1 MNGESFLSEWLA
13 RLQQGRVWQRQA
25 AAFDSWGQLAGANL
39 LRLVNEAAPG
49 ERPSER
55 DLRLLL
61 GINSPLVQANGY
73 SAAVVSQRFN
83 NLYQRGKRRLTST
96 APMLNST
103 ERALQEERDNLWKS
117 TAADLSEVGAELLPD
132 LDSPDAIWPE
142 DLFAQDDA
150 AVLSLA
156 LSGRKA
162 HRGAETKSKSGM
174 GRKSE
179 VKIKSAVKPK
189 EKINNQAEAADKVET
204 AGENIVSSL
213 WPEPIFSTDL
223 VKSAE
228 NEPMQ
233 PLTAADASSEMLTEI
248 SANIPAHLTSARS
261 EVLKIPGVEPE
272 PLAAGADVDML
283 TDLVAERLREDI
295 EALLGRASLV

>member
-1 MNGESFLSEWLA
+1 M
-13 RLQQGRVWQRQA
+13 
-25 AAFDSWGQLAGANL
+25 
-39 LRLVNEAAPG
+39 
-49 ERPSER
+49 
-55 DLRLLL
+55 
-61 GINSPLVQANGY
+61 
-73 SAAVVSQRFN
+73 SQRFN
-83 NLYQRGKRRLTST
+83 NLDQRGKRRLTST
-96 APMLNST
+96 APMLNSA
-103 ERALQEERDNLWKS
+103 ERALQEERDNLWE
-117 TAADLSEVGAELLPD
+117 TAATDLSEVGAELLPD

-189 EKINNQAEAADKVET
+189 EKINSQAEAADKVET
-204 AGENIVSSL
+204 AGENLVSAL
-213 WPEPIFSTDL
+213 WPEPIFSADL
-223 VKSAE
+223 TKSAE

-295 EALLGRASLV
+295 EALLGSASLV